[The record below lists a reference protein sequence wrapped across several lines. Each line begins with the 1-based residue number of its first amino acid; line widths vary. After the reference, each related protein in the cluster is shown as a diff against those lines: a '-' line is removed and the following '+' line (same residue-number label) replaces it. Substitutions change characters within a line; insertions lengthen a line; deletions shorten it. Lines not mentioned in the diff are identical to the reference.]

1 MHEALEKL
9 SENASDRL
17 SKTAMPEWTEPMLAT
32 LTHEY
37 FSDPAWIFERK
48 LDGQRCLFFKQGNNI
63 RLMSRNQK
71 NQNDYYPE
79 IVDALKSLRG
89 DFIVDGELVTFV
101 DRLTSFSALQNRMH
115 VSNPGEKLLKDYPV
129 FAYIFDLIYFDG
141 YDLTHVTLKDRK
153 SVLKTAFDISDPL
166 VYLAHKNEKGE
177 KYLEDAC
184 ERGWEGLIAKDSN
197 STYAHSRSTKWLKF
211 KCAKGQEFVIG
222 GYTAPKGERIGFGA
236 LLIGYYDKGQ
246 FLYAGKV
253 GTGYDDNFLKDFWRR
268 MDAHMRKTS
277 PFDNFDESEDG
288 ITWLTPHFVGEVGF
302 TEWTNGG
309 KLRHPRFLGLRKDKA
324 PGDVVREDK
333 RAA

>member
-1 MHEALEKL
+1 M
-9 SENASDRL
+9 
-17 SKTAMPEWTEPMLAT
+17 
-32 LTHEY
+32 
-37 FSDPAWIFERK
+37 
-48 LDGQRCLFFKQGNNI
+48 
-63 RLMSRNQK
+63 
-71 NQNDYYPE
+71 
-79 IVDALKSLRG
+79 
-89 DFIVDGELVTFV
+89 
-101 DRLTSFSALQNRMH
+101 
-115 VSNPGEKLLKDYPV
+115 
-129 FAYIFDLIYFDG
+129 
-141 YDLTHVTLKDRK
+141 
-153 SVLKTAFDISDPL
+153 
-166 VYLAHKNEKGE
+166 
-177 KYLEDAC
+177 
-184 ERGWEGLIAKDSN
+184 
-197 STYAHSRSTKWLKF
+197 
-211 KCAKGQEFVIG
+211 IG

-253 GTGYDDNFLKDFWRR
+253 GTGYDDKFLKNFRRR